1 MANQDNSSAPMPDAQ
16 QLMRTDGYGAAP
28 GPNGQQLAV
37 PAAYGAPN
45 FARTPHVV
53 NGGMDASWFI
63 NSLRRRWLLATCM
76 GLFLA
81 AFAGGLL
88 FWLFPESDTAISRF
102 LVQAEQDVLLNNV
115 EANRSRDYD
124 IFRATQIAQLRS
136 YDVLN
141 EALKDPNLQNVKD
154 LKAADDRLAWLSEN
168 IDVHFEGESE
178 LLRVSM
184 TLDESS
190 ENLENLV
197 NAVCEAY
204 LDKVVREDRDER
216 RKVRDALAATHRTM
230 KESIRG
236 KWDEYLRI
244 AKEIGVAQDGN
255 FDPTVHLLRTEIA
268 EKMKAKARLEG
279 EVLQIR
285 QEYLSWQA
293 WRDNPELKDMKIKEQ
308 VNQTEDLLIMEQQLI
323 GLRMELRT
331 AMDRSGGRMSKAAK
345 RVQDQ
350 IESLTNQKNSLAAQ
364 LEQEIRAAQAN
375 QPDIELALYGG
386 EFQRRLQF
394 TMAQLQQIEQG
405 RDTVNPDDP
414 EGEPIHEKGLT
425 ELRQEFESKAENSTD
440 LMVRRA
446 ELEQLEDVANDL
458 ARRIE
463 AWDIELQAKPRIS
476 QVTTP
481 YTIPGINKMQRY
493 AIAGVGSG
501 ITLILTCL
509 GIAFLEFLG
518 RRLNGP
524 EQLDEGLGIR
534 VVGTLPALNAKR
546 MMNPKHPLV
555 AQLTES
561 IDSVRTALMH
571 DSTSKPRQ
579 VVLVTSPSAMEG
591 RTTVASQLAA
601 SLARAGRRTLLV
613 DGDLRRPALHGLF
626 DVPLEDGLC
635 EVLRAEA
642 EVTDVV
648 RATHA
653 EGLWLMTAGYCD
665 ADAVHAMATD
675 QIQPIFEK
683 LRAEYDF
690 VIIDGAPV
698 LGLSDSLM
706 IGQHCDGALLSVLRD
721 QTSVPKIYQ
730 ASELLRGVGVRLV
743 GSVVNGVSSKADRR
757 VTHLQVASP
766 KAARKQ
772 LEAHAEKPEKATV
785 VEAAGPVAAS
795 EKLDDSPIDDSF
807 GESLDSL
814 DGDIDFDLD
823 SDD

>member
-1 MANQDNSSAPMPDAQ
+1 MANNENSSAPVPDSQ
-16 QLMRTDGYGAAP
+16 QLMRTDGYGDSAGAD
-28 GPNGQQLAV
+28 GQRLAV
-37 PAAYGAPN
+37 AGMYGAPN
-45 FARTPHVV
+45 FSRTPHVV

-76 GLFLA
+76 GLLLA
-81 AFAGGLL
+81 ALVGGLL
-88 FWLFPESDTAISRF
+88 FWLFPESDTAIARF
-102 LVQAEQDVLLNNV
+102 LVKAEQDTMIY
-115 EANRSRDYD
+115 RDIDTSRTEDYD
-124 IFRATQIAQLRS
+124 IFRATQIAQIRNF
-136 YDVLN
+136 DVLDA
-141 EALKDPNLQNVKD
+141 ALKDKKLQNVKA
-154 LKAADDRLAWLSEN
+154 LKEADDRFAWLQEN
-168 IDVHFEGESE
+168 IDVNFVGESE
-178 LLRVSM
+178 LLQVSM
-184 TLDESS
+184 TLDEST

-197 NAVCEAY
+197 NAVCLAY
-204 LDKVVREDRDER
+204 LDKVVMEDRNDR
-216 RKVRDALAATHRTM
+216 YKVRDALSDTHRKM
-230 KESIRG
+230 KEEIRK
-236 KWDEYLRI
+236 KWDDYLRI

-255 FDPTVHLLRTEIA
+255 FDPTVHLLRTEIS
-268 EKMKAKARLEG
+268 EKMKAKARLEN
-279 EVLQIR
+279 EIMQIR

-293 WRDNPELKDMKIKEQ
+293 WRDNPELKEMKIQ
-308 VNQTEDLLIMEQQLI
+308 QQAGQNEDLMIMDQQLL
-323 GLRMELRT
+323 GLRMEQRAAL
-331 AMDRSGGRMSKAAK
+331 DRSGGRKSREVNRIQKK
-345 RVQDQ
+345 ID
-350 IESLTNQKNSLAAQ
+350 SLTQQKNSLYAQ
-364 LEQEIRAAQAN
+364 LEAEVRAAEAN
-375 QPDIELALYGG
+375 KPDVELQLYGG

-394 TMAQLQQIEQG
+394 AMAQLQQLEQG
-405 RDTVNPDDP
+405 RDVPNPDDP
-414 EGEPIHEKGLT
+414 EGEPIHEPGLV

-446 ELEQLEDVANDL
+446 ELEQLETVANDL

-463 AWDIELQAKPRIS
+463 AWDIELQAKPRIEL
-476 QVTTP
+476 QTP
-481 YTIPGINKMQRY
+481 PYVVPGINRLQRY

-501 ITLILTCL
+501 ITFILTCL
-509 GIAFLEFLG
+509 GIAFMEFLG

-601 SLARAGRRTLLV
+601 SLARAGRRTLLI

-772 LEAHAEKPEKATV
+772 LEAQVEKPAKAATV
-785 VEAAGPVAAS
+785 VESGSNSADNGPVS
-795 EKLDDSPIDDSF
+795 DSF
-807 GESLDSL
+807 SDSL
-814 DGDIDFDLD
+814 DDQLGGDIDFDLD
-823 SDD
+823 LDDDK